1 MSAQSGPLII
11 VTQPQ
16 IKSDGSNHRY
26 SSNSTRMGSN
36 SANEIP
42 RANEA
47 EGSET
52 TIEIKIKTL
61 DSQTYTLRV
70 NKQVPVPDLKEQIA
84 SVTGVLSEQQR
95 LICRGKVLKDDQ
107 LLSAYHVEDG
117 HTLHLVARQPP
128 PPSSESLPSLP
139 ADPASSTSRSQ
150 RVQVAPGVV
159 VETFNMPDQGD
170 GAHPDINRIV
180 AAVLG
185 SFGINRSGSGNE
197 GVYLQAHGSER
208 PERTLGGGG
217 ITASTQPQPEL
228 AGMRGQSDRS
238 LPAFGLP
245 TTVALGHLQPLVIPD
260 SLTTLSQ
267 YLSRLRQE
275 YGENVGGNDAQAD
288 AIHGTE
294 GRESNSVPHSGTV
307 QEGLPTPSTLA
318 EVLLSTREML
328 VEQTAECLLQLGRQL
343 QNQLNVTDPM
353 VRLSTQSNAWRS
365 GILFQN
371 LGAFLLELGR
381 TTMTLRMGQTPSE
394 AVVNAGPAV
403 FISRSGPNPLMVQPL
418 PFQPGTNFGATPTG
432 TGLTGSGLVNDV
444 GAGFLPRH
452 IEIHIRRGSSTA
464 RANVNQEER
473 ASSQQPSVQRNPAMS
488 SGGEIH
494 VNQATSGVSE
504 GSSLTAEPGVRLV
517 PIRTMVAAV
526 PGSLSHLPVL
536 GRFHHV
542 ASGRLS
548 DRRGSQTFGEYQPN
562 SFQTEPQPNSESAV
576 QQNNEE
582 HARDGNA
589 ANAAGEQGSLPA
601 VNSRSFNINVLSTG
615 GSENNQESEREIPGE
630 VFQFLRTLFP
640 GSEIHVE
647 DAGLRPTA
655 TGSVPENEG
664 TTSAATDAQEA
675 EREVSDEGIFLSN
688 LLRQVMP
695 LISQLTSPEPNVVS
709 TETPDASEH
718 RSAQDPSNEVG
729 TSDVGTFASTE

>member
-1 MSAQSGPLII
+1 
-11 VTQPQ
+11 
-16 IKSDGSNHRY
+16 
-26 SSNSTRMGSN
+26 MGSN
-36 SANEIP
+36 GAHEISQG
-42 RANEA
+42 NEA

-70 NKQVPVPDLKEQIA
+70 NKQVAVPDLKEQIA

-117 HTLHLVARQPP
+117 HTLHLVARQSA

-139 ADPASSTSRSQ
+139 ADPASSSSRSQ
-150 RVQVAPGVV
+150 RIQVAPGVV

-170 GAHPDINRIV
+170 GVHPDINRIV

-185 SFGINRSGSGNE
+185 SFGINSTGSSNE
-197 GVYLQAHGSER
+197 RVDVHAHSSEI
-208 PERTLGGGG
+208 PERTLGSGGM
-217 ITASTQPQPEL
+217 TASTQPQPEL
-228 AGMRGQSDRS
+228 AGMRGQSDRFHS
-238 LPAFGLP
+238 AFGLP
-245 TTVALGHLQPLVIPD
+245 TAVALGHLQPRVIPD
-260 SLTTLSQ
+260 SLTTLSH
-267 YLSRLRQE
+267 YLSRMRQE
-275 YGENVGGNDAQAD
+275 YDGGNNAQSA
-288 AIHGTE
+288 ATHGTE
-294 GRESNSVPHSGTV
+294 GRESNSVPDSGTV
-307 QEGLPTPSTLA
+307 QEGLPTPSSLA

-343 QNQLNVTDPM
+343 QNQSNVTDPM

-403 FISRSGPNPLMVQPL
+403 FISQSGPNPLMVQPL
-418 PFQPGTNFGATPTG
+418 PFQPGTSFGAIPTG
-432 TGLTGSGLVNDV
+432 TGQTGSGLVNDV

-473 ASSQQPSVQRNPAMS
+473 ANSQQPSGQRNPAMS

-494 VNQATSGVSE
+494 VNQATSGVLE

-526 PGSLSHLPVL
+526 PGSLGRLPVL
-536 GRFHHV
+536 GRFQHV
-542 ASGRLS
+542 ASGHLS
-548 DRRGSQTFGEYQPN
+548 DRRGSQRFGEHHPN
-562 SFQTEPQPNSESAV
+562 SFQTEPHPNSESAV
-576 QQNNEE
+576 QQNVEE
-582 HARDGNA
+582 YARDGNST
-589 ANAAGEQGSLPA
+589 NAAGEQGSLPA
-601 VNSRSFNINVLSTG
+601 ANSRSFNINVLSTG

-647 DAGLRPTA
+647 DAGLQPTA

-664 TTSAATDAQEA
+664 TTSAARDAQEA
-675 EREVSDEGIFLSN
+675 EGRVSDEGIFLSN
-688 LLRQVMP
+688 LLHQVMP
-695 LISQLTSPEPNVVS
+695 FISQLTCAEPNAVS
-709 TETPDASEH
+709 TEAPNASEH
-718 RSAQDPSNEVG
+718 RSAQDPSTEAEI
-729 TSDVGTFASTE
+729 SDVGTSRRQSDDQPSPPNSKRQKME